1 MKPDAIAAR
10 AGVTAGSHSRF
21 TSRPLRP
28 AMIPQPM
35 SAGISGTKMLA
46 IFRRNSL
53 NGVAFFAFCCALIA
67 AP

>member
-1 MKPDAIAAR
+1 
-10 AGVTAGSHSRF
+10 
-21 TSRPLRP
+21 
-28 AMIPQPM
+28 MIPQPM